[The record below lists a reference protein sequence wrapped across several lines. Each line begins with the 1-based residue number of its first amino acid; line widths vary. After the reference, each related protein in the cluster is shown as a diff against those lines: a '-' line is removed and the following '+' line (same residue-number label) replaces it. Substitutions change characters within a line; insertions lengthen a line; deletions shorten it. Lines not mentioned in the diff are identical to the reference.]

1 MCAIIKKTKEADVH
15 MKFSNYRFSLD
26 IHETASQVYLSIK
39 QGDTGRKIHATLM
52 ENGMPFE
59 ITSDC
64 TVKFATDKTGF
75 TPEVCIVQNNVIQ
88 YTISPAVSSIEG
100 MINCEFKL
108 YSGGNLLLTSPQF
121 IITVDDTVYSEEAS
135 S

>member
-1 MCAIIKKTKEADVH
+1 MI
-15 MKFSNYRFSLD
+15 FSNYRFTLD
-26 IHETASQVYLSIK
+26 LHDTASQVYLSIK
-39 QGDTGRKIHATLM
+39 QGDTGRKIHITLM
-52 ENGMPFE
+52 ENGTPFE

-64 TVKFATDKTGF
+64 IVKFATDKSGF
-75 TPEVCIVQNNVIQ
+75 VPEVCTVQNNVIQ

-108 YSGGNLLLTSPQF
+108 YSGGKLLLTSPQF
-121 IITVDDTVYSEEAS
+121 SITVDDTVYSEEAS